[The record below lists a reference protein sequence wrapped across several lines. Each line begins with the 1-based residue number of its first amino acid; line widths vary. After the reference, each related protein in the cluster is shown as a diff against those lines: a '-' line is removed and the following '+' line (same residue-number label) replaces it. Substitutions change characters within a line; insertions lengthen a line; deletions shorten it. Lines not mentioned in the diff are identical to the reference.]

1 MAAEKKKKTISIMA
15 TLLCLS
21 LIPVIIASLLI
32 AFVSTMSMRRSLQED
47 VYHELEVAANGLKNY
62 YEWDIVNLEDHAP
75 AYEHDYV
82 DSLLDDGIELT
93 LFLEDVRYI
102 TSIKDESNPSGR
114 NEGTTASPA
123 IWAEVQKGNKFE
135 DNHVSINGKDYFVAY
150 VPVTDGDGKVI
161 GMAFAGMQESVV
173 NSEINSAAIQ
183 IAICAI
189 IVVFACAIFAI
200 IISRKIK
207 EPMVIIDRNLQLLSE
222 GELKPWKTA
231 KSNVTEI
238 DSIIKSRVVLSRN
251 LQDIINQVQTA
262 SEQLLSSGNDL
273 KDVAANTS
281 MNADDISNAV
291 EDISKGA
298 VTMATNIEA
307 ATERVN
313 EMGQKIEGIVGD
325 INELDYVA
333 EDMDSAGKKAIDIMK
348 LLDESNSKTVEA
360 IQIVAENVEATD
372 RSVADISAAV
382 DLITAI
388 ADQTNLLALNASI
401 EAARAGEA
409 GRGFAVVASEI
420 GNLADQ
426 SNESGRKIEEILAN
440 LVSDSHKSIEKM
452 EEVKKLLQEQQEKLR
467 HTESEFENVSAG
479 IRDTREHSN
488 KVDGQ
493 AKECDAS
500 RVRVEDIIASLNDI
514 SQQNAASTEQ
524 TTASMQE
531 LNATINLVAEQ
542 ANGVVGQA
550 EALENAMKFFKQ

>member
-1 MAAEKKKKTISIMA
+1 
-15 TLLCLS
+15 
-21 LIPVIIASLLI
+21 
-32 AFVSTMSMRRSLQED
+32 
-47 VYHELEVAANGLKNY
+47 
-62 YEWDIVNLEDHAP
+62 
-75 AYEHDYV
+75 
-82 DSLLDDGIELT
+82 
-93 LFLEDVRYI
+93 
-102 TSIKDESNPSGR
+102 
-114 NEGTTASPA
+114 
-123 IWAEVQKGNKFE
+123 
-135 DNHVSINGKDYFVAY
+135 
-150 VPVTDGDGKVI
+150 
-161 GMAFAGMQESVV
+161 
-173 NSEINSAAIQ
+173 
-183 IAICAI
+183 
-189 IVVFACAIFAI
+189 
-200 IISRKIK
+200 
-207 EPMVIIDRNLQLLSE
+207 
-222 GELKPWKTA
+222 
-231 KSNVTEI
+231 
-238 DSIIKSRVVLSRN
+238 
-251 LQDIINQVQTA
+251 
-262 SEQLLSSGNDL
+262 
-273 KDVAANTS
+273 